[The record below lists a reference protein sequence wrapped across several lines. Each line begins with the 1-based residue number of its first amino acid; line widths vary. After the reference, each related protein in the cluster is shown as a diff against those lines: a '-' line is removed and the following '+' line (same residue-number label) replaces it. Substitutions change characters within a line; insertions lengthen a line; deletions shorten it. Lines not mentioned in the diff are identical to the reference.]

1 MNRTDS
7 KVERV
12 SIVNSAHPDPA
23 GSGYLPPTV
32 DAPYW
37 RDPDGRRVTVKEVW
51 AGADPDTTM
60 WIFNLTLEFFVETY
74 RAGFSAAQRD
84 GRVFRGA
91 GEASLLLAE
100 LQSQLGL
107 KHWITSK

>member
-1 MNRTDS
+1 MNSADT
-7 KVERV
+7 KAERV
-12 SIVNSAHPDPA
+12 SIVNAAHPDPA

-51 AGADPDTTM
+51 AGADPETTR
-60 WIFNLTLEFFVETY
+60 WIFDLTLNFIVDTY
-74 RAGFSAAQRD
+74 RASFYKAQHE
-84 GRVFRGA
+84 GRIFRGA
-91 GEASLLLAE
+91 GVSSLLAE

-107 KHWITSK
+107 KHWVTTK